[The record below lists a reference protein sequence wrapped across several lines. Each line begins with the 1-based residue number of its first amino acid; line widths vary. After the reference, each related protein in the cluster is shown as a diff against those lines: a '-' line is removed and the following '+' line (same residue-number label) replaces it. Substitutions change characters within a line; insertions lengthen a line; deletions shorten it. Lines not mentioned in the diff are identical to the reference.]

1 MNMNKIITTAGIAFV
16 TSMLLLSGIYFALN
30 VSAEEQPPEQVLI
43 HKRVIEAAQNANKAI
58 APERIRINSQW
69 DANEAS
75 AKASRQFICQN
86 FADHCDKETLDPAAS
101 GTDISSFLAIPR
113 R

>member
-1 MNMNKIITTAGIAFV
+1 MNKIITIAGSAFV
-16 TSMLLLSGIYFALN
+16 GIMLFFLALFFVMN
-30 VSAEEQPPEQVLI
+30 VSAKTQPPEQVLI
-43 HKRVIEAAQNANKAI
+43 HKRVIQAAQNANKAI

-75 AKASRQFICQN
+75 AKASRQYICQN

-101 GTDISSFLAIPR
+101 GTDISAFLTIPR